1 MESYLTVEN
10 FHKAIEVALVFE
22 LLTDVVGTIG
32 VDRLAT
38 VPLRVSDSNTEW
50 RAGVSDRD
58 IFWWIPEYCV

>member
-1 MESYLTVEN
+1 LSTSIDDG
-10 FHKAIEVALVFE
+10 HKAIEVALVLE

-38 VPLRVSDSNTEW
+38 VPLRVGDSNTEW

-58 IFWWIPEYCV
+58 IFRWIPEYCV